1 MIKKLTYLSLLT
13 AIAIVL
19 GYLENFIPVNL
30 GIPGAKIGLANIVS
44 MIVLSVYSF
53 KDALTISLLRVF
65 IVASTFTNYYMFLY
79 SLSGALLSL
88 IIMYLLKR
96 SNYFSTLLISITGAV
111 FHNLGQILVAI
122 IFYGFNIIY
131 YLPYLTILALI
142 TGAVIGLLGQ
152 IIIIKLPKQ
161 LRN

>member
-13 AIAIVL
+13 ALAIVL
-19 GYLENFIPVNL
+19 GYLETFIPVNL
-30 GIPGAKIGLANIVS
+30 GIPGAKIGLANIIS
-44 MIVLSVYSF
+44 LIALSVYGF
-53 KDALTISLLRVF
+53 KDALTITLLRVF

-96 SNYFSTLLISITGAV
+96 SNYFSTLIISITGAI
-111 FHNLGQILVAI
+111 FHNFGQILVAI

-142 TGAVIGLLGQ
+142 TGTVIGLLGQ

-161 LRN
+161 LKN